1 MSQRDWPVSA
11 PVIASQGSELEQVA
25 LAGAGGGLVM
35 ATIQM
40 IVRPEDLFQV
50 PPCKERIPEAGILVI
65 FGASG
70 DLTKRKL
77 LPALFHLE
85 KAGLLPEKFAI
96 VGVARR
102 PLGEEFTAD
111 MRAGIVEFGGM
122 EAGDAKLN
130 DFTSRISYFP
140 LNFGDPAGYA
150 GLKDELERIAQEKG
164 IGGRRLFYLATAPEY
179 FAGIIE
185 NLGAQGMAQSERG
198 KVAVVIEKPFGH
210 DLESARELN
219 RQVNEVFQE
228 EQVFRIDHYLG
239 KETVQNLLVFRFA
252 NGIFEPI
259 WNRNYIDHVQITVA
273 ETLGVEGRGPFYEK
287 AGTLRDMVQNHVME
301 LLSLVALEPPSSF
314 EADSVRREK
323 LKVWRAIPSIPI
335 LNAVRGQY
343 GPGSVDGQRV
353 VGYRGEERVNP
364 ESGTE
369 TYAAMRLEVENWR
382 WAGVPFYLRA
392 GKRMKKRATEIS
404 IQFKQPPLLIFDRI
418 LANSSRQIQPNL
430 LTIRIQPDEG
440 IALRFGA
447 KVPTTPVMEVCPVN
461 MDFDYAAAFGKSSA
475 NGYERLLLDAMLGDQ
490 TLFSHRDGVET
501 TWALCTPI
509 LEAWADK
516 QPEKFPNYEAGSW
529 GPECAD
535 HLIAGRGHV
544 WRNDLGRKA

>member
-1 MSQRDWPVSA
+1 
-11 PVIASQGSELEQVA
+11 
-25 LAGAGGGLVM
+25 M

-40 IVRPEDLFQV
+40 TIHPEDLSQV
-50 PPCKERIPEAGILVI
+50 PKGGERIPDPGVLVI

-77 LPALFHLE
+77 LPAYFHLFQ
-85 KAGLLPEKFAI
+85 ANLLPERFAI

-102 PLGEEFTAD
+102 PLGDDFAKD
-111 MRAGIVEFGGM
+111 MREGIIEFGGAD
-122 EAGDAKLN
+122 AGDPKLAN
-130 DFTSRISYFP
+130 FVGHISYFP
-140 LNFGDPAGYA
+140 LNFDDTSHYA
-150 GLKDELERIAQEKG
+150 ALKTELDRIAKEQG
-164 IGGRRLFYLATAPEY
+164 IGDDRLFYLATAPEF

-185 NLGAQGMAQSERG
+185 NLGAHAMAKPEKGR
-198 KVAVVIEKPFGH
+198 VAVVIEKPFGH
-210 DLESARELN
+210 DLDSARELN
-219 RQVNEVFQE
+219 HQVNAVFNE
-228 EQVFRIDHYLG
+228 NQVFRIDHYLG

-252 NGIFEPI
+252 NGMFEPV
-259 WNRNYIDHVQITVA
+259 WNRNFIDHVQITVA

-287 AGTLRDMVQNHVME
+287 AGALRDVVQNHMME

-323 LKVWRAIPSIPI
+323 FKVWRAIPSIPI
-335 LNAVRGQY
+335 LNTVRGQY
-343 GPGSVDGQRV
+343 GPGIVEGEHV
-353 VGYRGEERVNP
+353 IGYRDEERVNP

-369 TYAAMRLEVENWR
+369 TYAALRLEIENWR

-404 IQFKQPPLLIFDRI
+404 IFFKQPPLLIFDRM
-418 LANSSRQIQPNL
+418 ATSGPCSEIQPNL

-447 KVPTTPVMEVCPVN
+447 KVPTSPEMAVCPVY
-461 MDFDYAAAFGKSSA
+461 MDFDYEAAFGKSSA

-490 TLFSHRDGVET
+490 TLFAHRDGVET
-501 TWALCTPI
+501 TWALYTPV
-509 LEAWADK
+509 LQAWAAK
-516 QPEKFPNYEAGSW
+516 KPEVFPNYFAGSW

-535 HLIAGRGHV
+535 HLLEHDGRA
-544 WRNDLGRKA
+544 WRNELGRRS

>member
-1 MSQRDWPVSA
+1 
-11 PVIASQGSELEQVA
+11 
-25 LAGAGGGLVM
+25 M

-40 IVRPEDLFQV
+40 SVSPDDLSQISQGS
-50 PPCKERIPEAGILVI
+50 ERIPEAGILVI

-70 DLTKRKL
+70 DLTRRKL
-77 LPALFHLE
+77 MPALFHLE
-85 KAGLLPEKFAI
+85 QAGLLPERFAI

-102 PLGEEFTAD
+102 EIGNKFAED
-111 MRAGIVEFGGM
+111 MRGGIVEY
-122 EAGDAKLN
+122 GDVDASASKLD
-130 DFTSRISYFP
+130 DFISRISYFS
-140 LNFGDPAGYA
+140 LRFDHSGDYI
-150 GLKDELERIAQEKG
+150 GLKAELERIAQEKG
-164 IGGRRLFYLATAPEY
+164 IGGRRLFYLATAPEH
-179 FAGIIE
+179 FAPIIE
-185 NLGAQGMAQSERG
+185 NLGAQGMAQPEQG

-219 RQVNEVFQE
+219 RQVNAVFQE
-228 EQVFRIDHYLG
+228 DQVFRIDHYLG
-239 KETVQNLLVFRFA
+239 KETVQNILVFRFA

-287 AGTLRDMVQNHVME
+287 AGALRDVMQNHVME

-314 EADSVRREK
+314 EAESVRREK

-335 LNAVRGQY
+335 LNVVRGQY
-343 GPGSVDGQRV
+343 GPGTVDGKPV
-353 VGYRGEERVNP
+353 VGYRDEERVSP

-369 TYAAMRLEVENWR
+369 TYAAVKLEVENWR

-392 GKRMKKRATEIS
+392 GKRMRKRATEIS

-418 LANSSRQIQPNL
+418 AAQAACQVIKPNL

-447 KVPTTPVMEVCPVN
+447 KAPTTMEMAVCPVN
-461 MDFDYAAAFGKSSA
+461 MDFDYAEAFGKSSA

-501 TWALCTPI
+501 TWALYTPI
-509 LEAWADK
+509 LEAWAAK
-516 QPEKFPNYEAGSW
+516 TPEKFPNYAAGSW
-529 GPECAD
+529 GPECGD
-535 HLIAGRGHV
+535 HLIASGGHA